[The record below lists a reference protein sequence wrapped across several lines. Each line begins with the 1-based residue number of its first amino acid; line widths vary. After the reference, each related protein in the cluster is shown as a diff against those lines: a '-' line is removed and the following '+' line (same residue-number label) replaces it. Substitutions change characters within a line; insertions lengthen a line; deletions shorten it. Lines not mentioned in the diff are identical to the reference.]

1 MAGGASTK
9 EHGPGRYAYVERRMS
24 IPPPG
29 LIGGDPQLTECFE
42 KHVRFSLRDVRGS
55 RYVFQMIANT
65 IQKS

>member
-1 MAGGASTK
+1 
-9 EHGPGRYAYVERRMS
+9 MS
-24 IPPPG
+24 IAPLG